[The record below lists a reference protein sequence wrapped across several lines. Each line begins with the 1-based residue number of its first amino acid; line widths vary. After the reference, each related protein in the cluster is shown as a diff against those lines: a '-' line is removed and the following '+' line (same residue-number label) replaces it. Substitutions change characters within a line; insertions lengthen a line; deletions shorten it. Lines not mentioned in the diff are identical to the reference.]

1 MVAETEE
8 EAKELAGAHKLI
20 RIQLASGKKL
30 TVGTREQ
37 AEEFARQSNEAYT
50 IEELEPEITKG
61 TKNSVREQLLALSEA
76 SGIEEFIITTNV
88 QPFDKRYRSFELLSE
103 AIAEVPAEA

>member
-1 MVAETEE
+1 MVADTEE

-61 TKNSVREQLLALSEA
+61 TKTLYVNSCWHFQRHPVL
-76 SGIEEFIITTNV
+76 
-88 QPFDKRYRSFELLSE
+88 RSSS
-103 AIAEVPAEA
+103 